1 MTFSMRRF
9 SAIFRK
15 EVQDFKTNS
24 QSLIMMAMP
33 IFFAILFSRS
43 DNFREVGASTLI
55 TMTLVLVG
63 GFIQAMLI
71 AEEKEKSTLRVLML
85 SPASSIEV
93 LIGKSSLTG
102 VITVTICFINLL
114 ILGKLEGN
122 IALLL
127 FIFVLGMLI
136 FTLIGTCI
144 GLIAQNVPQTS
155 TIGLPIL
162 MVFLMGDLIAGFVK
176 NEFVTKIV
184 EYLPTRHIGLA
195 VSGVIKGEGFSA
207 ITSNLLNI
215 TIWLVAVLVITLL
228 VYRKKQMD

>member
-33 IFFAILFSRS
+33 IFFAMLYSRS

-102 VITVTICFINLL
+102 IITVAICFINLL
-114 ILGKLEGN
+114 ILGELEGN

-127 FIFVLGMLI
+127 FIFVLGTLM

-162 MVFLMGDLIAGFVK
+162 MVFLIGDFIAGFVK
-176 NEFVTKIV
+176 NEVVTKIV

-215 TIWLVAVLVITLL
+215 TIWLVAVLAITLFI
-228 VYRKKQMD
+228 YKKKQMD

>member
-9 SAIFRK
+9 SAVFRK

-33 IFFAILFSRS
+33 IFFAILYSRS

-102 VITVTICFINLL
+102 IITVAICFINLL

-127 FIFVLGMLI
+127 FIFVLGTLM

-162 MVFLMGDLIAGFVK
+162 MVFLIGDFIAGFVK
-176 NEFVTKIV
+176 NEVVTKIV

-215 TIWLVAVLVITLL
+215 TIWLVAVLAITLFI
-228 VYRKKQMD
+228 YKKKQMD

>member
-33 IFFAILFSRS
+33 IFFAILYSRS

-102 VITVTICFINLL
+102 VITVAICFINLL

-127 FIFVLGMLI
+127 FIFVLGTLM

-162 MVFLMGDLIAGFVK
+162 MVFLIGDFIAGFVK
-176 NEFVTKIV
+176 NEVVTKIV

-215 TIWLVAVLVITLL
+215 TIWLVAVLAITLFI
-228 VYRKKQMD
+228 YKKKQMD

>member
-33 IFFAILFSRS
+33 IFFAIIYSRS

-102 VITVTICFINLL
+102 IITVAICFINLL

-162 MVFLMGDLIAGFVK
+162 MVFLIGDFIAGFVK
-176 NEFVTKIV
+176 NEVVTTIV

-195 VSGVIKGEGFSA
+195 VSSVIKGEDFSA

-215 TIWLVAVLVITLL
+215 TIWLVAVLVITLF

>member
-33 IFFAILFSRS
+33 IFFAIIYSRS
-43 DNFREVGASTLI
+43 DNFREIGATTLI
-55 TMTLVLVG
+55 TMTLVMVG

-127 FIFVLGMLI
+127 FIFVLGTLI

-162 MVFLMGDLIAGFVK
+162 MVFLIGDFIAGFVK
-176 NEFVTKIV
+176 SEVVTKIV

>member
-33 IFFAILFSRS
+33 IFFAILYSRS

-102 VITVTICFINLL
+102 IITVAICFINLL

-127 FIFVLGMLI
+127 FIFVLGTLM

-162 MVFLMGDLIAGFVK
+162 MVFLIGDFIAGFVK
-176 NEFVTKIV
+176 NEVVTKIV

-215 TIWLVAVLVITLL
+215 TIWLVAVLAITLFI
-228 VYRKKQMD
+228 YKKKQMD

>member
-1 MTFSMRRF
+1 
-9 SAIFRK
+9 
-15 EVQDFKTNS
+15 
-24 QSLIMMAMP
+24 
-33 IFFAILFSRS
+33 
-43 DNFREVGASTLI
+43 
-55 TMTLVLVG
+55 
-63 GFIQAMLI
+63 
-71 AEEKEKSTLRVLML
+71 ML

-102 VITVTICFINLL
+102 IITVAICFINLL

-127 FIFVLGMLI
+127 FIFVLGTLM

-162 MVFLMGDLIAGFVK
+162 MVFLIGDFIAGFVK
-176 NEFVTKIV
+176 NEVVTKIV

-215 TIWLVAVLVITLL
+215 TIWLVAVLAITLFI
-228 VYRKKQMD
+228 YKKKQMD

>member
-1 MTFSMRRF
+1 
-9 SAIFRK
+9 
-15 EVQDFKTNS
+15 
-24 QSLIMMAMP
+24 
-33 IFFAILFSRS
+33 
-43 DNFREVGASTLI
+43 
-55 TMTLVLVG
+55 
-63 GFIQAMLI
+63 
-71 AEEKEKSTLRVLML
+71 ML

-102 VITVTICFINLL
+102 IITVAICFINLL

-162 MVFLMGDLIAGFVK
+162 MVFLIGDFIAGFVK
-176 NEFVTKIV
+176 NEVVTKIV

-195 VSGVIKGEGFSA
+195 VSSVIKGEDFSA

-215 TIWLVAVLVITLL
+215 TIWLVAVLVITLF

>member
-33 IFFAILFSRS
+33 IFFAIIYSRS

-102 VITVTICFINLL
+102 IITVAICFINLL

-162 MVFLMGDLIAGFVK
+162 MVFLIGDFIAGFVK
-176 NEFVTKIV
+176 NEVVTKIV

-195 VSGVIKGEGFSA
+195 VSSVIKGEDFSA

-215 TIWLVAVLVITLL
+215 TIWLVAVLVITLF

>member
-24 QSLIMMAMP
+24 QTLIMMAMP

-43 DNFREVGASTLI
+43 DNFREVGASMLI
-55 TMTLVLVG
+55 TMTLVFVG

-71 AEEKEKSTLRVLML
+71 AEEKERSTLRVLML

-102 VITVTICFINLL
+102 MITIAICFINLL

-127 FIFVLGMLI
+127 LIFVLGMLL
-136 FTLIGTCI
+136 FNLIGTCI
-144 GLIAQNVPQTS
+144 GLLAQNVPQTS

-162 MVFLMGDLIAGFVK
+162 MVFLLGDFIGMYVK
-176 NEFVTKIV
+176 NEVVTKTV
-184 EYLPTRHIGLA
+184 EYLPTRHIGIA
-195 VSGVIKGEGFSA
+195 VSSVIKGEGFSA

-215 TIWLVAVLVITLL
+215 TIWLVVVLAITLF
-228 VYRKKQMD
+228 VYRKKQID

>member
-33 IFFAILFSRS
+33 IFFAILYSRS

-102 VITVTICFINLL
+102 IITVAICFINLL

-127 FIFVLGMLI
+127 
-136 FTLIGTCI
+136 
-144 GLIAQNVPQTS
+144 
-155 TIGLPIL
+155 
-162 MVFLMGDLIAGFVK
+162 
-176 NEFVTKIV
+176 
-184 EYLPTRHIGLA
+184 
-195 VSGVIKGEGFSA
+195 
-207 ITSNLLNI
+207 
-215 TIWLVAVLVITLL
+215 
-228 VYRKKQMD
+228 

>member
-33 IFFAILFSRS
+33 IFFAIIYSRS

-102 VITVTICFINLL
+102 MITVAICFINLL

-122 IALLL
+122 FALLL
-127 FIFVLGMLI
+127 LIFVLGMLI
-136 FTLIGTCI
+136 FNLIGTCI
-144 GLIAQNVPQTS
+144 GLLAQNVPQTS

-162 MVFLMGDLIAGFVK
+162 MVFLIGDFIAGFVK
-176 NEFVTKIV
+176 NEVVTKIV

-215 TIWLVAVLVITLL
+215 TIWLVAVLVITLF

>member
-33 IFFAILFSRS
+33 IFFAIIYSRS

-102 VITVTICFINLL
+102 IITVAICFINLL

-127 FIFVLGMLI
+127 FIFALGMLI

-162 MVFLMGDLIAGFVK
+162 MVFLIGDFIAGFVK
-176 NEFVTKIV
+176 NEVVTKIV

-195 VSGVIKGEGFSA
+195 ISSVIKGEDFSA

-215 TIWLVAVLVITLL
+215 TIWLVAVLVITLF